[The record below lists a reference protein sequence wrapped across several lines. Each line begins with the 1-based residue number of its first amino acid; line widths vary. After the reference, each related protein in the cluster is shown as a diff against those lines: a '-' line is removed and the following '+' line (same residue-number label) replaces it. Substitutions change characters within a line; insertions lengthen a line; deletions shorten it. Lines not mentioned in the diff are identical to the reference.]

1 MLTNFI
7 QTKRARL
14 CIKNLLLVEFMR
26 EKERESEKDKKG
38 MRFIKHKIREEKRR
52 NLNEFVML

>member
-1 MLTNFI
+1 M
-7 QTKRARL
+7 
-14 CIKNLLLVEFMR
+14 
-26 EKERESEKDKKG
+26 RESEKDSKG